1 MEEIHYIHNKES
13 REDLNKYMEEES
25 WEVKMIVPSTV
36 SVSTG
41 STAGR
46 YASGG
51 LWVVLKKLI
60 KL

>member
-25 WEVKMIVPSTV
+25 WEVKMIAPRSV
-36 SVSTG
+36 SVATG
-41 STAGR
+41 STRGD
-46 YASGG
+46 YAEGG

>member
-1 MEEIHYIHNKES
+1 MEEIHYIGTKED
-13 REDLNKYMEEES
+13 REALNKYMQENS

-51 LWVVLKKLI
+51 LYVVLKKCLR
-60 KL
+60 L